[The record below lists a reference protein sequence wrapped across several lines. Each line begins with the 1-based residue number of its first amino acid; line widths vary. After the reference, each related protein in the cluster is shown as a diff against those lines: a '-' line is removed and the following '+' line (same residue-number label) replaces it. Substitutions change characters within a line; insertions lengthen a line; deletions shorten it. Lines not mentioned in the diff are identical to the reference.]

1 LSNENEE
8 MIEMARSMFDR
19 YGGFAKINRI
29 VMSFYEKMTTSP
41 ITKAYFEK
49 TNMRRLIDHQTK
61 FIASMMGGPASYTN
75 EHLERVHARLG
86 ITETAFMETVDLLTE
101 TLEDFDIADSD
112 VRQVE
117 GEVMSRKNH
126 IVKKG

>member
-1 LSNENEE
+1 
-8 MIEMARSMFDR
+8 MFER

-41 ITKAYFEK
+41 ITKGYFEK

-86 ITETAFMETVDLLTE
+86 ITETAFMETVDFGASGFREATYQHATQRHYVLGWHGKHRCLHQ
-101 TLEDFDIADSD
+101 S
-112 VRQVE
+112 
-117 GEVMSRKNH
+117 
-126 IVKKG
+126 